1 VRSRDAAVA
10 ARDARADRKIRVGSG
25 RLRHY
30 DVRIMK
36 ASNDSFVD
44 SRDFARIAKAIRYI
58 DGHFREQP
66 RLTAI
71 ASHAGLS
78 EFHFNR
84 LFRRWAGVTPKQYL
98 AFVTGQEARG
108 AIARQPSVLDAAYS
122 VGLSGPGRLHDLI
135 VTLDAVTPGEL
146 KALGSGITIH
156 YGLTPTPFGDALLA
170 STPRGLCHLAFVDS
184 REREKALEELRGR
197 WRNAELVR
205 DDARARE
212 FANRIWNFKGGDG
225 GQPGKPMGQPG
236 RPMGQ
241 PGRPMGQLN
250 LHVAGTNFQLKVWQ
264 ALLDI
269 GVRGHTTYSALAEA
283 IGAEGSARAVSNAVG
298 ANPVG
303 WLIPCHN
310 VLRRDGSLGGYHWG
324 EDRKRAILAWD
335 SLASQREKGRSESA
349 VPLQATQ

>member
-1 VRSRDAAVA
+1 
-10 ARDARADRKIRVGSG
+10 
-25 RLRHY
+25 
-30 DVRIMK
+30 MK

-71 ASHAGLS
+71 ASRAGLS

-108 AIARQPSVLDAAYS
+108 AIATQPSVLDAAYS

-146 KALGSGITIH
+146 KALGSGITMH
-156 YGLTPTPFGDALLA
+156 YGFTPTPFGDALLA
-170 STPRGLCHLAFVDS
+170 STARGLCHLAFVDS

-197 WRNAELVR
+197 WRNAEFVR

-212 FANRIWNFKGGDG
+212 FANRIWNSQGGGDG
-225 GQPGKPMGQPG
+225 E
-236 RPMGQ
+236 
-241 PGRPMGQLN
+241 LS

-269 GVRGHTTYSALAEA
+269 GVRGHTTYSALAAA

-335 SLASQREKGRSESA
+335 SLAAQREKGRSESA

>member
-1 VRSRDAAVA
+1 M
-10 ARDARADRKIRVGSG
+10 
-25 RLRHY
+25 
-30 DVRIMK
+30 MK
-36 ASNDSFVD
+36 SSSDNFVD

-58 DGHFREQP
+58 EAHFREQP
-66 RLTAI
+66 RLTTI
-71 ASHAGLS
+71 AGQAGLS

-84 LFRRWAGVTPKQYL
+84 LFRRWAGLTPKQYL
-98 AFVTGQEARG
+98 AFVTGEEARG
-108 AIARQPSVLDAAYS
+108 ALATQPSVLDAAYS

-146 KALGSGITIH
+146 KALGGGLKIQ
-156 YGLTPTPFGDALLA
+156 YGFSQTPFGDALLA
-170 STPRGLCHLAFVDS
+170 STPRGLCHLAFVDA
-184 REREKALEELRGR
+184 REREKAVTELRGR

-212 FANRIWNFKGGDG
+212 FANRIWNSKGDG
-225 GQPGKPMGQPG
+225 AAE
-236 RPMGQ
+236 
-241 PGRPMGQLN
+241 LS

-264 ALLDI
+264 ALLDL
-269 GVRGHTTYSALAEA
+269 GAHKHTTYSGLATA

-335 SLASQREKGRSESA
+335 SLATQRKRERSEIPVA
-349 VPLQATQ
+349 LQATQ